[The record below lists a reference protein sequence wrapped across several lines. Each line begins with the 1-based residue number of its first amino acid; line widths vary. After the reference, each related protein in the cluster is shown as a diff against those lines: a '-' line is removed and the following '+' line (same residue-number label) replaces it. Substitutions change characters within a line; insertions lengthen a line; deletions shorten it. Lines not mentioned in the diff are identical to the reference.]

1 MDIDV
6 DNYSP
11 VVIDLGSGTCKV
23 GLAADNAIP
32 RDNGSPN
39 RPCTVIP
46 SVVGRPRGM
55 VRVDVRVALLFFCT
69 IGSDG
74 WYRTEGFSCGT

>member
-46 SVVGRPRGM
+46 SVVGRPREM
-55 VRVDVRVALLFFCT
+55 VRVDVRVALLFFVQ
-69 IGSDG
+69 
-74 WYRTEGFSCGT
+74 